1 MEDIGQP
8 AKSSHRGDHHMDII
22 AEITRIVGQENIFS
36 DRVECL
42 CYSRDMSVHQGTPD
56 AVIFPKS
63 TDHVSSIMKVAHS
76 QKIPVTPRGTGT
88 SVTGAVL
95 PVRGGLLLDLHLMN
109 NILEI
114 NKKDFY
120 ARVEP
125 GVVCMQLNRILAQDN
140 LMFPPNPGSEA
151 IATIG
156 GMVSTNASGHR
167 SVKYGTTRDYLKGL
181 KVVLADGTVIETGN
195 VAPKTSLG
203 YDMTHLFCA
212 AEGTLG
218 IITEVLVKLEPKPA
232 FGALALAIFS
242 DLNAAVDAVTEVT
255 TSGIKLAGC
264 EIMDKFS
271 LKVVEKALGRDASKM
286 EALLVMEADGAK
298 EVVLGDMKKIE
309 DICDKY
315 SVQEFQWSDDP
326 HKREEMMQ
334 ARGRLVP
341 TLSRIKPGN
350 RLVPIAED
358 LGVPPSKIPETIRR
372 AQAIS
377 EKHNVMIATF
387 GHVGDGNIHT
397 TFVSDVRDR
406 DGWSRLKPA
415 VEELVEIALEAKGT
429 LSAEHGTGLTRAPHM
444 EKQLGPAIEVMR
456 KIKQALDPENILN
469 PGKMALEKGKADI
482 YDYFAFQ
489 PLIDHPEG
497 VNSYGEDIDN
507 EVLACIHCGFCRL
520 GCPTFGVTHRESRNA
535 RGRNAL
541 AFYLLNGTI
550 EPSTDLAEA
559 FYSCTTCQTCTYFC
573 PARIRVDE
581 IVEGVRKKLYKAGF
595 IPEPILAVRDN
606 ILKTGNVFA
615 SAREG
620 RVEIYPAGLKE
631 KVNRGELKTE
641 AETLLFMG
649 CVPSYL
655 DMKMV
660 PSLIKPLEVAGADYT
675 TLSVEE
681 SCCGFPLYLMGS
693 EEFES
698 HARNLMARIRATGA
712 RELVTPCAGCFKTFQ
727 KIYPE
732 IGDLEV
738 EVYHSVHYL
747 GKLIDEKRVN
757 FDGELDKKV
766 TYHDPCDL
774 GRAFKIFEEPRNI
787 LKKLPGLQYVEM
799 ARNRL
804 QARCCGGGGGVQA
817 NNPDMAVDMAVERV
831 RDALAVEAEIIVSGC
846 AACKDN
852 LRKGAKAIPK
862 KERGKI
868 KIMDI
873 TEIVAGALE

>member
-1 MEDIGQP
+1 
-8 AKSSHRGDHHMDII
+8 MDVMSEI
-22 AEITRIVGQENIFS
+22 AGIVGQENIFS

-42 CYSRDMSVHQGTPD
+42 CYSRDMSVHQGIPD
-56 AVIFPKS
+56 AVIFPGS
-63 TDHVSSIMKVAHS
+63 TDQISSIMKIAHRE
-76 QKIPVTPRGTGT
+76 KVPVTPRGTGT

-109 NILEI
+109 HILEI

-125 GVVCMQLNRILAQDN
+125 GVVCMQLNRALAQDN

-167 SVKYGTTRDYLKGL
+167 AVKYGTTRQYLKGL
-181 KVVLADGTVIETGN
+181 KVVLADGTVIEPGN

-203 YDMTHLFCA
+203 YDLTHLFCA

-232 FGALALAIFS
+232 YGALALAVFG
-242 DLNAAVDAVTEVT
+242 DLNAAVEAVTEVT

-271 LKVVEKALGRDASKM
+271 LKVVEKALGRDVSKI

-298 EVVLGDMKKIE
+298 DVVIGDMKSIE
-309 DICDKY
+309 EICDKY
-315 SVQEFQWSDDP
+315 GVREFQWSDDP
-326 HKREEMMQ
+326 QKREEMMQ

-358 LGVPPSKIPETIRR
+358 LGVPSSKIPETIRR

-377 EKHNVMIATF
+377 EKHDVMIATF

-397 TFVSDVRDR
+397 TFVCDVRDR
-406 DGWSRLKPA
+406 EAWNRLKPA
-415 VEELVEIALEAKGT
+415 VEELVEIALEMKGT

-444 EKQLGPAIEVMR
+444 EKQLGPAMEVMR
-456 KIKQALDPENILN
+456 KIKQALDPDNILN

-489 PLIDHPEG
+489 PLTEHPEG
-497 VNSYGEDIDN
+497 VNSFGEEIDN

-520 GCPTFGVTHRESRNA
+520 GCPTFSVTHRESRNA

-550 EPSTDLAEA
+550 EPSTDLAAA

-573 PARIRVDE
+573 PARIRVNE
-581 IVEGVRKKLYKAGF
+581 IVEGVRKKLYRAGVV
-595 IPEPILAVRDN
+595 PEPILGVRDN

-620 RVEIYPAGLKE
+620 RVDIYPSALRE
-631 KVNRGELKTE
+631 KAKKGELKTE
-641 AETLLFMG
+641 ADTLLFMG

-660 PSLIKPLEVAGADYT
+660 PSLIKPLNVAGVDYT
-675 TLSVEE
+675 TLAVEE
-681 SCCGFPLYLMGS
+681 NCCGFPLFLMGS
-693 EEFES
+693 DDFES
-698 HARNLMARIRATGA
+698 HAANLMDRIKATGA
-712 RELVTPCAGCFKTFQ
+712 RELVTPCAGCYKAFK
-727 KIYPE
+727 KLYPE
-732 IGDLEV
+732 MGEAGI
-738 EVYHSVHYL
+738 EVYHSVQYL
-747 GKLIDEKRVN
+747 GKLIDEKRVS
-757 FDGELDKKV
+757 FDGKVGKKV

-774 GRAFKIFEEPRNI
+774 GRAFGLFEEPRNI
-787 LKKLPGLQYVEM
+787 LKKIPGLQYVEM

-817 NNPDMAVDMAVERV
+817 NNPEMAVEMAAERV
-831 RDALAVEAEIIVSGC
+831 RDALAAEAEIIVSGC

-852 LRKGAKAIPK
+852 LKKGVKAIPK
-862 KERGKI
+862 KERGRI

-873 TEIVAGALE
+873 TEIVAGALT